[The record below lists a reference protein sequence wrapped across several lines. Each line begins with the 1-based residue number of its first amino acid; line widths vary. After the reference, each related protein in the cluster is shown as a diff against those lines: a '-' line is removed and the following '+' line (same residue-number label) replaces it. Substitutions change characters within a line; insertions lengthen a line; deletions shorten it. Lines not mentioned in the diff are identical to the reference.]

1 MLRGL
6 PKESKPLEMVTENCG
21 LKVMTQLVKQR
32 LLQEGDHLRELMQHS
47 LWEQGAAARHRECGH
62 PDPHWGQ
69 WSQQQQSQHKQNGAD
84 FKCFSC
90 SKTWHKVLKCRF
102 KNKSKDSGE
111 RQTNHISLNGK
122 GWSFLTALSATVNTT
137 DWYLDSGVPTHM
149 SMRKDWLQNHH
160 AIDSEQVKCAQ
171 KQNLHIAGLVMLWVN
186 VNNGLRNITGVTHA
200 LNTCT
205 EHVCHS

>member
-69 WSQQQQSQHKQNGAD
+69 
-84 FKCFSC
+84 
-90 SKTWHKVLKCRF
+90 
-102 KNKSKDSGE
+102 
-111 RQTNHISLNGK
+111 
-122 GWSFLTALSATVNTT
+122 
-137 DWYLDSGVPTHM
+137 
-149 SMRKDWLQNHH
+149 
-160 AIDSEQVKCAQ
+160 
-171 KQNLHIAGLVMLWVN
+171 
-186 VNNGLRNITGVTHA
+186 
-200 LNTCT
+200 
-205 EHVCHS
+205 